1 MRHIILDTETTG
13 LDPKQD
19 HRIIEIGA
27 VETLNYVPTANTFH
41 VYLNPERDIEAEAT
55 AVHGIANENVADKPL
70 FVEVA
75 DAFIAFIGDD
85 PLVIHNAPFDMGFL
99 NAELARIGKPLLP
112 SRRAIDTLQLA
123 RRRFP
128 GAPNSLDALCRRFD
142 VDNSARTKHGAL
154 LDAEL
159 LADVFLE
166 LEGGR
171 QPTLATDDP
180 AQTRRTTQTETATA
194 MGPAQGGAYRSR
206 QPKHH
211 TLTNAEQAA
220 HAAMLDGLKD
230 PLWRRAYLTD
240 NLSRKQ

>member
-13 LDPKQD
+13 IDPKQG

-41 VYLNPERDIEAEAT
+41 VHLNPERDIEPEAT
-55 AVHGIANENVADKPL
+55 AVHGITNEDVADKPL

-99 NAELARIGKPLLP
+99 NAELVRIGKPSLP
-112 SRRAIDTLQLA
+112 LRRAIDTLHLA
-123 RRRFP
+123 RCRFP
-128 GAPNSLDALCRRFD
+128 GAPNSLDALCRRFN

-154 LDAEL
+154 LDAVL

-171 QPTLATDDP
+171 QPTFATDDTVP
-180 AQTRRTTQTETATA
+180 TRHTTQTETETVTDAA
-194 MGPAQGGAYRSR
+194 YDDAYRGR
-206 QPKHH
+206 QPKRH
-211 TLTNAEQAA
+211 TLSDAEKAA
-220 HAAMLDGLKD
+220 HAAMLDGFTD
-230 PLWRRAYLTD
+230 PLWRRIASIGEL
-240 NLSRKQ
+240 